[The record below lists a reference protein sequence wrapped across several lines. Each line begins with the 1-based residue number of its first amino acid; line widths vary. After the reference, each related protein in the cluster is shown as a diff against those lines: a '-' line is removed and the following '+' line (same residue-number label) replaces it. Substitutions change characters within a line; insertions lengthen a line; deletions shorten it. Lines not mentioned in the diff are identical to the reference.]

1 MLDKAN
7 SSERD
12 ARAQIER
19 VGDIL
24 SHHAG
29 VRGERIALFYRDE
42 RLTFAEWDRRA
53 RQIANGLIAAGVSR
67 DDRVGYIGKNNP
79 RYLEAFFGCAKS
91 GRVLSPISWR
101 LASAEVVDMI
111 NDFDIVFVFLDRD
124 FAGLEAAIRANCPRV
139 ETIVGV
145 GGASEAGLEF
155 DTWRDRQPDNDP
167 KVSIA
172 SEDVLL
178 QLHTSG
184 TTGKPKGAMLTH
196 SNFLHVGYHAE
207 TGDVGPWSE
216 NDINFIALPFF
227 HSAGSCFTFYG
238 IYVGAGTF
246 IGQEP
251 HPDIIF
257 DAFAAAP
264 ITRAGF
270 VPAVIQTVINHP
282 RFSKEQFAKLDYIF
296 YGGSPI
302 PSSLLDQAIQKI
314 GCKFH
319 QFFGMTESSI
329 AGTSLF
335 AQDHDLSRPE
345 LLESCGQ
352 ANSDTEIRIVDSDR
366 NPVPI
371 GETGE
376 IALKS
381 PCIMKGYHKR
391 PKETGEVLVDG
402 WYYTGDAGYLTQD
415 GYLFIRDR
423 LKDMI
428 ISGGENIYPAEI
440 EQVLARHP
448 AVLEAGVI
456 GVPSQKWGEETK
468 ACVVLRPGQSA
479 SEEEIIAFCR
489 QYLAGFK
496 CPKSVDFLP
505 ALPRNAGG
513 KILKRQLREAYW
525 KDEKRQVS

>member
-1 MLDKAN
+1 MLDSIN
-7 SSERD
+7 SPDRD
-12 ARAQIER
+12 ARARIER
-19 VGDIL
+19 VGDLL
-24 SHHAG
+24 SHHAA
-29 VRGERIALFYRDE
+29 VRGEKLALYYRDE
-42 RLTFAEWDRRA
+42 KLTYAEWDRRA
-53 RQIANGLIAAGVSR
+53 RQIANGLIDAGVSR
-67 DDRVGYIGKNNP
+67 DDRVGYVGKNNP
-79 RYLEAFFGCAKS
+79 RYFEAFFGCAKS
-91 GRVLSPISWR
+91 GRVLSPLSWR
-101 LASAEVVDMI
+101 LAAAEVVDMI

-124 FAGLEAAIRANCPRV
+124 FSALEPKIRAHCPRV
-139 ETIVGV
+139 TTIVGI
-145 GGASEAGLEF
+145 GYESEAGLEF
-155 DTWRDRQPDNDP
+155 DSWRDHQAEDEPNV
-167 KVSIA
+167 KVA

-196 SNFLHVGYHAE
+196 SNLLHVGRHAE

-216 NDINFIALPFF
+216 SDINFISLPFF

-270 VPAVIQTVINHP
+270 VPAVIQMIINHP
-282 RFSKEQFAKLDYIF
+282 RFSKEQFATLDYIF

-302 PSSLLDQAIQKI
+302 PSALLDQAMRKI
-314 GCKFH
+314 GCRFH

-329 AGTSLF
+329 AGTSLYSH
-335 AQDHDLSRPE
+335 DHDLARPE

-352 ANSDTEIRIVDSDR
+352 ANSDTEIRIVDADR
-366 NPVPI
+366 NPLPT

-376 IALKS
+376 VALKS

-391 PKETGEVLVDG
+391 PKETAEVLVDG

-448 AVLEAGVI
+448 AILEAGVI

-468 ACVVLRPGQSA
+468 ACVVLRQGQSA
-479 SEEEIIAFCR
+479 SEDEIIAFCR
-489 QYLAGFK
+489 EYLAGYK
-496 CPKSVDFLP
+496 CPKSVDFLA

-513 KILKRQLREAYW
+513 KILKRQLRETFW
-525 KDEKRQVS
+525 KDQTRQVS